1 MMKSIKSRGGLTS
14 GRGLTETVRLQWV
27 YSMHKC
33 AAVHRS
39 MTTLTGLNHHTSDQ
53 HIDLG
58 TSRSNRDFRDLNSI
72 QQWFDQH
79 EPFDLT
85 EHRL

>member
-1 MMKSIKSRGGLTS
+1 MMKSIKSRGELIS
-14 GRGLTETVRLQWV
+14 GRGLTETVHLQWV

-39 MTTLTGLNHHTSDQ
+39 MTTLTGLNHHKSNQ

-58 TSRSNRDFRDLNSI
+58 TSRSNRDFYDLNTI
-72 QQWFDQH
+72 QQCFDQH

-85 EHRL
+85 EH

>member
-1 MMKSIKSRGGLTS
+1 
-14 GRGLTETVRLQWV
+14 
-27 YSMHKC
+27 MHKC

-39 MTTLTGLNHHTSDQ
+39 MNTLTGLNNDTSYQ

-58 TSRSNRDFRDLNSI
+58 ATRRNHDFRDLNSI

-85 EHRL
+85 TMILVIRLSSC